1 MCRCRHLAA
10 SCSGPGPDYSRS
22 WPPHSSQ
29 TQGSCQMPKNYKK
42 YRGSWIVVAGAG
54 AGCGGQLDRSLQK
67 PIRTPPL
74 GSLISEHKYFMVN
87 TNILWPT
94 DLLFVNFIRGSRVL
108 TRQLVVASNETPRD
122 CLQSL
127 DHRKVLFWRCR
138 ISTMFDYDYI
148 YQKNQSIFYYNTK
161 KENFFTK

>member
-138 ISTMFDYDYI
+138 ISTMFDYL
-148 YQKNQSIFYYNTK
+148 YQATK
-161 KENFFTK
+161 RIDCIRNESVTDI